1 MSQAER
7 ILYLDKMMRSPEGT
21 VTVSDV
27 VKHFEV
33 SERQVKRDI
42 EYLRDRMN
50 APIIY
55 DYTVKAYRYEK
66 EFNDL
71 ELLNQDIIISYL
83 SLKSL
88 AANKQYFPLYQDSL
102 LSAIDKE
109 VPSDYKD
116 VCRKINYYMP
126 PVDKISGDYF
136 EDICSSMRDSHCISI
151 EYMNLKGEK
160 STRLL
165 EIHRLINYGGNWYL
179 IAFDRDK
186 EDLRTF
192 NMSRIIFLSLTKKKY
207 ERRTKAFEKEI
218 EEYMKDGFGIYHGK
232 KAVKVKILFSGQ
244 AARIVST
251 QKWHEKQVVEQGE
264 NKKGEPFTE
273 LTFPVTD
280 YTEILYKV
288 LSFGSQ
294 AKPLEPLDFVQQW
307 KDEIKKMSSIAK

>member
-7 ILYLDKMMRSPEGT
+7 ILYLDKMMRSQKGT
-21 VTVSDV
+21 VTVSEV
-27 VKHFEV
+27 MKHFEV
-33 SERQVKRDI
+33 CERQVKRDI

-55 DYTVKAYRYEK
+55 DHLLRAYRYEK

-71 ELLNQDIIISYL
+71 ELLNQDLVISYL

-88 AANKQYFPLYQDSL
+88 VTNKQYLPLYQDSL
-102 LSAIDKE
+102 LAAIDKE

-151 EYMNLKGEK
+151 DYINLKGEK

-186 EDLRTF
+186 EALRTF
-192 NMSRIIFLSLTKKKY
+192 NMSRITSLSLTKTKY
-207 ERRTKAFEKEI
+207 ERRTKAFEKTVN
-218 EEYMKDGFGIYHGK
+218 EYMKDGFGIYHGNK
-232 KAVKVKILFSGQ
+232 SVKVKVLFTGQ

-251 QKWHEKQVVEQGE
+251 QKWHENQTVVQGE

-280 YTEILYKV
+280 FTEILYKI

-294 AKPLEPLDFVQQW
+294 AKPLEPADFVQQW
-307 KDEIKKMSSIAK
+307 KDEIKKMAASAR